1 VLCFILPVVRLHISF
16 GLDGETDNIFE
27 MLEHLVICSYMSRD
41 GSFHSQFVHQGIR
54 VETEFLTLQQEAFS
68 SLVLLKWD

>member
-1 VLCFILPVVRLHISF
+1 MFYLSCPWLHISF
-16 GLDGETDNIFE
+16 GLDGETDNICE
-27 MLEHLVICSYMSRD
+27 MLKHMVICSYMSRD